1 MMDIINK
8 TKYEQ
13 YYKERVTGNH
23 SIVYGLLLSILLFG
37 SMGAITWGI
46 RGSAGWG
53 GVDGTVLPG
62 IMWGLLWYYLA
73 YRNGL
78 DGRGVILWLGLGI
91 ALGGELGYSQY
102 VSWIRGILLVGEA
115 KTIEPWLGYLW
126 FTLCGIGWAAP
137 GGILLGWAL
146 GERVS
151 VRYWIIR
158 SIMLVP
164 LLIIL
169 FVWPVVDWLSEY
181 LLLINSGILFPN
193 IEQGLLITGLTKYQ
207 GQTLYTNTQTI
218 TVVIW
223 WLGALLIAVLQRD
236 KTTLITGLIIGG
248 GFGLGFLQSALW
260 CYGYGFAPNYI
271 DWWKVWELNAGFNLG
286 LLYAVT
292 FYWAIRRKDKTYNTS
307 SKTVEN
313 EERSILVEWRE
324 TLFLSFGGSL
334 LIFFVGYEYF
344 FWTGLVLSLFYFVSM
359 CFTTVGDLDS
369 YYIAERRKNVLLI
382 FSIFFLLFLMFH
394 DGSYSLGVILEIY
407 STDTVS
413 QYDWPLERY
422 LLFAP
427 VALVLISVAV
437 FKMRQVLQI
446 DDEKTY
452 LNNIPTLQPE
462 RMIDLMTV
470 MGFIGA
476 LSIWP
481 GKVGVLYAL
490 FIALAIFAFNRLER
504 QFKIRDIS

>member
-1 MMDIINK
+1 MMMDIINK

-164 LLIIL
+164 L
-169 FVWPVVDWLSEY
+169 FSE
-181 LLLINSGILFPN
+181 
-193 IEQGLLITGLTKYQ
+193 
-207 GQTLYTNTQTI
+207 
-218 TVVIW
+218 
-223 WLGALLIAVLQRD
+223 
-236 KTTLITGLIIGG
+236 
-248 GFGLGFLQSALW
+248 
-260 CYGYGFAPNYI
+260 
-271 DWWKVWELNAGFNLG
+271 
-286 LLYAVT
+286 
-292 FYWAIRRKDKTYNTS
+292 
-307 SKTVEN
+307 
-313 EERSILVEWRE
+313 
-324 TLFLSFGGSL
+324 
-334 LIFFVGYEYF
+334 
-344 FWTGLVLSLFYFVSM
+344 
-359 CFTTVGDLDS
+359 
-369 YYIAERRKNVLLI
+369 
-382 FSIFFLLFLMFH
+382 
-394 DGSYSLGVILEIY
+394 
-407 STDTVS
+407 
-413 QYDWPLERY
+413 
-422 LLFAP
+422 
-427 VALVLISVAV
+427 
-437 FKMRQVLQI
+437 
-446 DDEKTY
+446 
-452 LNNIPTLQPE
+452 
-462 RMIDLMTV
+462 
-470 MGFIGA
+470 
-476 LSIWP
+476 
-481 GKVGVLYAL
+481 
-490 FIALAIFAFNRLER
+490 
-504 QFKIRDIS
+504 